1 MAINKI
7 TLSVTFNY
15 ELEIDEDNPIVK
27 EYEDQDELLED
38 LVSYK
43 MSNILP
49 VVGNGVNIKSFD
61 VDEWSSWVTV
71 E

>member
-7 TLSVTFNY
+7 TLSITFNY